1 MDAMVLFLLGVLW
14 LLSALFLWV
23 LIVNHTRCN
32 ERVFAKNA
40 FIFGEKVQPEFVA
53 FPFIVIFFLKRV
65 RQLELENERL
75 NVRINESEVVEKKE
89 RHDLVARYESKVKE
103 LRDLID
109 DALKEKTRVNM
120 EAKSALAER
129 DNLRARVILS
139 VFY

>member
-1 MDAMVLFLLGVLW
+1 M
-14 LLSALFLWV
+14 
-23 LIVNHTRCN
+23 
-32 ERVFAKNA
+32 
-40 FIFGEKVQPEFVA
+40 
-53 FPFIVIFFLKRV
+53 
-65 RQLELENERL
+65 
-75 NVRINESEVVEKKE
+75 RINESEVVEKKE